1 MTTDQLPTRARHT
14 AIGTVPLITVLPVL
28 FGAFLLA
35 AIVVV
40 KTGTLPATPVEV
52 FLGVSIAAFF
62 VTAFAA
68 IGRDDT
74 RDRTTSFLSES
85 SSADFALVEERDPPH
100 SSEVEQV
107 ERWRHARLAALGVAD
122 DTATI
127 LAAQRE
133 FSVHE
138 LERLIASG
146 CPLGTALRILDPV

>member
-1 MTTDQLPTRARHT
+1 MTTDQLPRRARDT
-14 AIGTVPLITVLPVL
+14 SIGAVPLIKVLPVL
-28 FGAFLLA
+28 FGAFVLV

-52 FLGVSIAAFF
+52 LLGLSIAAFF
-62 VTAFAA
+62 VTALAA
-68 IGRDDT
+68 IGRDAS
-74 RDRTTSFLSES
+74 RDRTTASLSGS
-85 SSADFALVEERDPPH
+85 PSADVALVEERDPPRA
-100 SSEVEQV
+100 SEVEQV
-107 ERWRHARLAALGVAD
+107 ERWRHTRLAALGVAD
-122 DTATI
+122 ATAMI